1 MVTGGK
7 REERRTVS
15 ERDKHEWKEVEFII
29 YIIEQIFDYAKAN
42 GLDPDETLGEIA
54 YIIKGI
60 TE

>member
-1 MVTGGK
+1 M
-7 REERRTVS
+7 S